1 MGPKQSRQVISKKT
15 PAPNLLD
22 DMVKASLESNL
33 SSIFSRLVWR
43 PIIVDY
49 NAEEDS
55 LNAYSILE
63 DISFEE
69 KQLIVKQGMQN
80 PLYDRAMG
88 SMVGLAVGDAC
99 GAPMEFLP
107 AVDKPLPKTCFSI
120 QDNVYTNEK
129 NNFALA
135 RGQWTDDSS
144 MALCMADS
152 LICHRE
158 LNCSD
163 MRKRFWNWWHCGY
176 NNAFRKDVGRSHS
189 VGLGGNIANS
199 LRSLRNNE
207 EPTAFYADG
216 GEDAGNGSLMRLS
229 PIPIFFHSCPES
241 ARRAAY
247 DSSRTTHP
255 GPIAAEAC
263 KFLAHLIVDAFTW
276 DRSGDVKKLL
286 DQSVRN
292 YLEEF
297 LRLERGPG
305 QDEIRRLL
313 LSAEP
318 DCSTERNWNW
328 RSEDL
333 DIEGTLR
340 RRGYSYNGYPVS
352 AAYFGSFSLDGL
364 AIALHS
370 FYHTNSFG
378 KAIEKC
384 VNHLGDADT
393 TAAIT
398 GQIAGA
404 FYGYSGIEE
413 HLKIQLQKWD
423 DNEIAVRAALLVS
436 QAKEQESGIPL
447 ESHKE

>member
-1 MGPKQSRQVISKKT
+1 
-15 PAPNLLD
+15 
-22 DMVKASLESNL
+22 MVKASLESNL
-33 SSIFSRLVWR
+33 SSIFSRLAWR
-43 PIIVDY
+43 PIIVDCT
-49 NAEEDS
+49 AEEDS

-63 DISFEE
+63 DISLEE
-69 KQLIVKQGMQN
+69 KQLIVKQGIQSS
-80 PLYDRAMG
+80 LYDRAMG

-99 GAPMEFLP
+99 GAPLEFLP
-107 AVDKPLPKTCFSI
+107 AADKPGDHSFNI
-120 QDNVYTNEK
+120 QDNIYTKEK
-129 NNFALA
+129 NSFYLE

-163 MRKRFWNWWHCGY
+163 IRKRFWNWWNCGY
-176 NNAFRKDVGRSHS
+176 NNAFRKDEERSHS

-199 LRSLRNNE
+199 LRSLRANE
-207 EPTAFYADG
+207 EPTAFYEDG

-229 PIPIFFHSCPES
+229 PIPIFFHSCPEK
-241 ARRAAY
+241 ARKAAY

-276 DRSGDVKKLL
+276 DRSRDVKELL
-286 DQSVRN
+286 DESVRK
-292 YLEEF
+292 YLENV
-297 LRLERGPG
+297 LTLEPGPG

-313 LSAEP
+313 LSAEL

-333 DIEGTLR
+333 DIRGTLL

-352 AAYFGSFSLDGL
+352 AAYFGSFSVDGL

-370 FYHTNSFG
+370 FYHTESFG
-378 KAIEKC
+378 EAIEKC

-413 HLKIQLQKWD
+413 HLKIQLQRWD
-423 DNEIAVRAALLVS
+423 DSEIAVRAALLVS
-436 QAKEQESGIPL
+436 LAKEKESVIPL
-447 ESHKE
+447 EQRNE

>member
-1 MGPKQSRQVISKKT
+1 
-15 PAPNLLD
+15 
-22 DMVKASLESNL
+22 MVKASLESNL
-33 SSIFSRLVWR
+33 SSIFSRLAWR
-43 PIIVDY
+43 PIIVDCT
-49 NAEEDS
+49 AEEDS

-63 DISFEE
+63 DISLEE
-69 KQLIVKQGMQN
+69 KQLIVKQGIQSS
-80 PLYDRAMG
+80 LYDRAMG

-99 GAPMEFLP
+99 GAPLEFLP
-107 AVDKPLPKTCFSI
+107 AADKPGDHSFNI
-120 QDNVYTNEK
+120 QDNIYTKEK
-129 NNFALA
+129 NSFYLE

-163 MRKRFWNWWHCGY
+163 IRKRFWNWWNCGY
-176 NNAFRKDVGRSHS
+176 NNAFRKDEERRHS

-199 LRSLRNNE
+199 LRSLRANE
-207 EPTAFYADG
+207 EPTAFYEDG

-229 PIPIFFHSCPES
+229 PIPIFFHSCPEK
-241 ARRAAY
+241 ARKAAY

-276 DRSGDVKKLL
+276 DRSRDVKELL
-286 DQSVRN
+286 DESVRK
-292 YLEEF
+292 YLENV
-297 LRLERGPG
+297 LTLEPGPG

-313 LSAEP
+313 LSAEL

-333 DIEGTLR
+333 DIRGTLL

-352 AAYFGSFSLDGL
+352 AAYFGSFSVDGL

-370 FYHTNSFG
+370 FYHTESFG
-378 KAIEKC
+378 EAIEKC

-413 HLKIQLQKWD
+413 HLKIQLQRWD
-423 DNEIAVRAALLVS
+423 DSEIAVRAALLVS
-436 QAKEQESGIPL
+436 LAKEKESVIPL
-447 ESHKE
+447 EQRNE